1 MTPYNNK
8 SILDFY
14 LLKLNKAFHI
24 GFLGSALSKDVGS
37 LRLRQDLEDYEKVL
51 SGWDLYIQGLR
62 RELMLRAPKTASTV
76 RKIRADVRLR

>member
-1 MTPYNNK
+1 MKPYNNK
-8 SILDFY
+8 SILHFY

-24 GFLGSALSKDVGS
+24 GFLGSALSNDA
-37 LRLRQDLEDYEKVL
+37 LRLRQDLVDYEKVL